1 MPPSSQSSSSD
12 IARLGFR
19 KWYERRLIEAHAWL
33 VTAFLCVIVIAAG
46 MEVLSFK
53 GSVLAAIG
61 SAGVVFFGGLIAWH
75 GVRRFIAI
83 LAEAEHL
90 GSQSTCG
97 ACQVYAAF
105 SVIALSPQMS
115 VRCRKCGHEWTFH

>member
-1 MPPSSQSSSSD
+1 MPPSSPSSSSD

-46 MEVLSFK
+46 LEGLSFK
-53 GSVLAAIG
+53 GDVLLALG
-61 SAGVVFFGGLIAWH
+61 PAGMVFFAGLIAWH
-75 GVRRFIAI
+75 GVRRFLAI
-83 LAEAEHL
+83 LGEAEHL

-97 ACQVYAAF
+97 SCHRYAAF
-105 SVIALSPQMS
+105 NVIAESPLMR
-115 VRCRKCGHEWTFH
+115 VRCRKCGNEWTFR